1 MLLSVKANMNMSA
14 LYFLYLLLRNIAVMC
29 LLPWH
34 WRNIKNLNTFF
45 KIINKTVDSTLVQ
58 ESIRQLHNR
67 RIDACVIVK
76 STLVHPLI
84 RCLYNSQFN
93 ACKKVF
99 SFILETSIANKLFFW
114 KKLATSVNT
123 QKKKKKKKTL
133 KNSINHV
140 VVFIINELEFSSR
153 CLGYRAMHQKLLM
166 NGFFIDH
173 DSVRLILK
181 KLDPLSTEQRSW
193 HSLTKCSYV
202 STGPNQTW
210 HIDGYDKLKSFGFAI
225 HGAID
230 GYTRKI
236 L

>member
-1 MLLSVKANMNMSA
+1 
-14 LYFLYLLLRNIAVMC
+14 
-29 LLPWH
+29 
-34 WRNIKNLNTFF
+34 
-45 KIINKTVDSTLVQ
+45 
-58 ESIRQLHNR
+58 
-67 RIDACVIVK
+67 
-76 STLVHPLI
+76 
-84 RCLYNSQFN
+84 
-93 ACKKVF
+93 
-99 SFILETSIANKLFFW
+99 
-114 KKLATSVNT
+114 
-123 QKKKKKKKTL
+123 
-133 KNSINHV
+133 
-140 VVFIINELEFSSR
+140 
-153 CLGYRAMHQKLLM
+153 MHQTLLM

-202 STGPNQTW
+202 STGLNQTW

>member
-45 KIINKTVDSTLVQ
+45 KIINKIVDSTIATVDSTLVQ

-76 STLVHPLI
+76 STLVHLK
-84 RCLYNSQFN
+84 

-99 SFILETSIANKLFFW
+99 SFILEISIANKLFFL
-114 KKLATSVNT
+114 KKFATSVNT
-123 QKKKKKKKTL
+123 QKNKKKQKKSL

-140 VVFIINELEFSSR
+140 LVFIINELEFSSR
-153 CLGYRAMHQKLLM
+153 CLGYRAMHQKFLM